1 MILVTGVT
9 GQVGSECAAILGSE
23 AIAPTESEL
32 DLTDKAAVE
41 AFFAAHSGI
50 DGVIHC
56 AAYTAVDKAEDEPQK
71 CEAVNVFATRNL
83 AEAAAKTGA
92 KMLYVSTDYVFDGEK
107 NTPYETDDPTNP
119 QSVYGKTKLEGELA
133 VRAATNRFFIV
144 RTQWVFGNGNNF
156 VKTMVRLM
164 NERDNQCTGAH
175 CASSAP
181 STASSAQ
188 TPVTPIVHAPLRVV
202 ADQFGC
208 PTAARDLAATLCE
221 MIKTEKFGVYNASGG
236 GECSWYDF
244 ACEIKRLIGSA
255 CVVEPVS
262 TAEYPTK
269 AKRPKY
275 SVLSKKS
282 LENNGFAVLPD
293 WKNALLNYL

>member
-1 MILVTGVT
+1 MILITGVT
-9 GQVGSECAAILGSE
+9 GQVGSECAAILGNE

-32 DLTDKAAVE
+32 DLTDEAAVE
-41 AFFAAHSGI
+41 AFFAAHSDI

-56 AAYTAVDKAEDEPQK
+56 AAYTAVDKAEDEPEK
-71 CEAVNVFATRNL
+71 CRLVNVYATQNL
-83 AEAAAKTGA
+83 AEAAAKIGA

-107 NTPYETDDPTNP
+107 TTPYEVDDPTNP

-133 VRAATNRFFIV
+133 VRAATDRFFIV

-164 NERDNQCTGAH
+164 YEKDEIACRGGYYPPA
-175 CASSAP
+175 APPIAP
-181 STASSAQ
+181 SQPA
-188 TPVTPIVHAPLRVV
+188 PAPLRVV
-202 ADQFGC
+202 TDQFGC
-208 PTAARDLAATLCE
+208 PTAARDLAALLCV
-221 MIKTEKFGVYNASGG
+221 MIKSEKYGIYNASGG

-244 ACEIKRLIGSA
+244 ACEIKKRIGA
-255 CVVEPVS
+255 FCDIKPIK

-282 LENNGFAVLPD
+282 LEINGFAVLPD
-293 WKNALLNYL
+293 WKSALLNYL